1 MKFFVFCTLLNF
13 DKDLF
18 VTLKD
23 RYEAAQDPLKHN
35 KDKIQIHPL
44 NTQQNLV

>member
-23 RYEAAQDPLKHN
+23 RYEAAQAPLKHN
-35 KDKIQIHPL
+35 KNNIEIQPL
-44 NTQQNLV
+44 NPGQYLV

>member
-23 RYEAAQDPLKHN
+23 RYVAVQDPLKHN
-35 KDKIQIHPL
+35 KGKIRIHPL
-44 NTQQNLV
+44 NPHQNFV